1 MSTPS
6 IMDSGLPEAASLPMR
21 PASLVMDLERLGSL
35 HQSRLSFMRSLVR
48 RIMRE
53 RWQIEAQRFELDA
66 DGYGTVIYRIRT
78 RSDLFSFVLFS
89 QYLAPEK
96 RNDRVI
102 ASEWDLTMALC
113 EGDVDDAYVDYL
125 RRNVPLQ
132 EAGRL
137 DAKVMVLSRANRS
150 MRNFDSV
157 VDALAQGRQPEIGQI
172 AKVGY
177 LYRTTAVYG
186 SGKLGMADWEKVS
199 RKHPDFARPFSAE
212 MFTCFMLRNFSLQQA
227 EHIARRRSPT
237 TAVPFEPAI
246 KRYFGIGNSTGLGMA
261 PYLINHPQLISR
273 WIEMRELA
281 LARILAIHP
290 VAPARKARFPELVD
304 RAIRHIEETF
314 TEDQWQTGNN
324 QRVLADLRNLHD
336 SLGQA
341 PLDSWQALQEWALAH
356 ASLQGQEL
364 VNCILLELHPELV
377 DELEDRLA
385 LPEQLQ
391 LQPEMAA
398 QQLKALIESCYD
410 WALAID
416 FEADGAQETFW
427 YRSEEKQEPRLGSC
441 SLDEGKEKQMPLGIG
456 YLVQQCHR
464 QLAGY
469 LAQHP
474 QHNVAR
480 FLLGHPE
487 QRSIVRRIQGMATTH
502 YGEIR
507 ANLLDRDV
515 LPMHLLRCKLSFFG
529 VSKFDPRSRLWVR
542 NTMFQGAPVLEDIG
556 QPFDDDWFLPLAP
569 TQEKTPC

>member
-6 IMDSGLPEAASLPMR
+6 IIEPGLPEAATLNLR

-48 RIMRE
+48 RIMGE
-53 RWQIEAQRFELDA
+53 RWQIEPQRFELDA
-66 DGYGTVIYRIRT
+66 DGYGTVIYRVRT
-78 RSDLFSFVLFS
+78 RTDLFSFVLFS

-113 EGDVDDAYVDYL
+113 EGEVEDAYVDYL

-157 VDALAQGRQPEIGQI
+157 VAALAEGRQPEIGQI
-172 AKVGY
+172 ARVGY

-186 SGKLGMADWEKVS
+186 SGKLGMADWDKVS

-212 MFTCFMLRNFSLQQA
+212 MFTCFMLRNFSLAQA
-227 EHIARRRSPT
+227 EHIARCRAPS

-281 LARILAIHP
+281 LARVMATRVDAESRVRLDQLLTR
-290 VAPARKARFPELVD
+290 AR
-304 RAIRHIEETF
+304 RHIEETF
-314 TEDQWQTGNN
+314 TEDDWQTGNN
-324 QRVLADLRNLHD
+324 QRVLADLSAL
-336 SLGQA
+336 QA
-341 PLDSWQALQEWALAH
+341 WLSGRALESWQALQAWSGDS
-356 ASLQGQEL
+356 ASLQGQEMI
-364 VNCILLELHPELV
+364 NCILLELHPEQV

-385 LPEQLQ
+385 LPEQFL
-391 LQPEMAA
+391 LQPDMSAR
-398 QQLKALIESCYD
+398 QLNDLIETRYD

-416 FEADGAQETFW
+416 FRAEGARDTFW
-427 YRSEEKQEPRLGSC
+427 YRSEEKQEPRLGNC
-441 SLDEGKEKQMPLGIG
+441 QLDEGQEKQMPLGIG

-464 QLAGY
+464 QLSAY

-474 QHNVAR
+474 QHCVAR
-480 FLLGHPE
+480 FLLSHPQ
-487 QRSIVRRIQGMATTH
+487 QRSIVRRIQGMAATH

-542 NTMFQGAPVLEDIG
+542 NTMFQGAPLLEDIG
-556 QPFDDDWFLPLAP
+556 QLFDDDWFLPLAP
-569 TQEKTPC
+569 TQEKPRC